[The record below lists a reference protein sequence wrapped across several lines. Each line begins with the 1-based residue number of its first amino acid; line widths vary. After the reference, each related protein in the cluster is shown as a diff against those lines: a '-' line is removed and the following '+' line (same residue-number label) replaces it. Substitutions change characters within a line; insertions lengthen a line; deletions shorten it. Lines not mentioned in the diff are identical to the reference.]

1 MTRLACYRCGATEDD
16 LDRKRCDC
24 GEPLW
29 FDTDD
34 AAAGFEWPDSTPG
47 ARGPG
52 ASDSTPSSP
61 VASANPGIWRY
72 RDLLPVDS
80 PGPNAGVLAAAGDTP
95 LVRAPR
101 LDEDAGCRL
110 WLKDERANPT
120 GSFKDRGSAVG
131 AARVASGA
139 RVAGADSAWLG
150 TVSHGNMAVS
160 VAANAAGVG
169 ASAVVLVPA
178 DVAPARLATIAEYDP
193 EILRVAGDYGALY
206 RRTHEVDAPVTFL
219 NSDAPLRVAGQKT
232 TALEICEAF
241 ARGAAGVGDAGV
253 GNAGD
258 ATSAPDAIVLPVSSG
273 GHASAAW
280 KALRELRRA
289 GLLGDDAPRLYL
301 VQAEA
306 CDPIAAAFRAGA
318 DAVTP
323 LADPEE
329 TVAYSIANPDPPSG
343 TRALAAA
350 RATGGAVV
358 SVPDDE
364 ILDAKD
370 RLARGAGF
378 AVEPS
383 SATTLAGLRR
393 LTSSGELGAD
403 DEVVAVLTGRGF
415 GGARDGEALPDPETV
430 DLAAVRERIES
441 LVA

>member
-1 MTRLACYRCGATEDD
+1 MTRLTCYRCGATEAD

-29 FDTDD
+29 FDAAD
-34 AAAGFEWPDSTPG
+34 AAAGFEWPESTPPADG
-47 ARGPG
+47 SAPDAPAERG
-52 ASDSTPSSP
+52 
-61 VASANPGIWRY
+61 VWRY

-80 PGPNAGVLAAAGDTP
+80 PGPNAGVVAAAGDTP
-95 LVRAPR
+95 LVRAAR
-101 LDEDAGCRL
+101 LDEDAGCRV

-131 AARVASGA
+131 AARVA
-139 RVAGADSAWLG
+139 GADAAWLG

-160 VAANAAGVG
+160 VAATAAGVG

-178 DVAPARLATIAEYDP
+178 DVAPARLAAIAEYDP

-241 ARGAAGVGDAGV
+241 VRGAAGDG
-253 GNAGD
+253 
-258 ATSAPDAIVLPVSSG
+258 TSAPDAIVLPVSSG
-273 GHASAAW
+273 GHASGAW

-289 GLLGDDAPRLYL
+289 DLLGDDAPRLYL
-301 VQAEA
+301 VQAGA
-306 CDPIAAAFRAGA
+306 CDPIAAAFRADA
-318 DAVTP
+318 DEVTP
-323 LADPEE
+323 LADPGE

-364 ILDAKD
+364 ILDARS
-370 RLARGAGF
+370 RLARDAGF

-393 LTSSGELGAD
+393 LSASGELGAEE
-403 DEVVAVLTGRGF
+403 EVVAVLTGRGF
-415 GGARDGEALPDPETV
+415 GAASDGASPPDPETV
-430 DLAAVRERIES
+430 DLAAVRDRIES
-441 LVA
+441 LVAGT

>member
-1 MTRLACYRCGATEDD
+1 MTRLTCYRCGATETD

-29 FDTDD
+29 FDAAD
-34 AAAGFEWPDSTPG
+34 AAAGFEWPDSTP
-47 ARGPG
+47 
-52 ASDSTPSSP
+52 SSRA
-61 VASANPGIWRY
+61 VASSADPGIWRY

-101 LDEDAGCRL
+101 LDADAGCRL

-131 AARVASGA
+131 GARVASGA

-160 VAANAAGVG
+160 VAATAAGVG

-178 DVAPARLATIAEYDP
+178 DVAPARLAAIAEYDP
-193 EILRVAGDYGALY
+193 EIIRVAGDYGALY
-206 RRTHEVDAPVTFL
+206 RRTHEVDAPVTVL

-241 ARGAAGVGDAGV
+241 ARGAAGDG
-253 GNAGD
+253 
-258 ATSAPDAIVLPVSSG
+258 TSAPDAIVLPVSSG

-280 KALRELRRA
+280 KALGELRRA

-306 CDPIAAAFRAGA
+306 CDPIAAAFRADA
-318 DAVTP
+318 DEVTP

-350 RATGGAVV
+350 RATGGAVL

-370 RLARGAGF
+370 RLARDAGF

-383 SATTLAGLRR
+383 SATTLAGLRS
-393 LTSSGELGAD
+393 LSASGELGAD

-415 GGARDGEALPDPETV
+415 GAASDEASLPDPETV

-441 LVA
+441 LVART